1 MQRWGRACRGPL
13 VTATYQVR
21 ASYCWPVGW
30 PVATQLGSSHS
41 SDLNQLSALCTA
53 VHVAVY
59 SKQSRVTSTYSYTA
73 ITANSV
79 TVNCTADTSTTQTH
93 SLTLEQQLEMAI
105 MDSSSTS
112 TSTMPSTSHAAD
124 NKLLSAVKAEMAVFE
139 VNGKRGRCLEAVYN
153 YLLTVPP
160 TSVEAE

>member
-1 MQRWGRACRGPL
+1 MPWFTSDHYIPGPYCS
-13 VTATYQVR
+13 AP
-21 ASYCWPVGW
+21 YCWTVGW

-105 MDSSSTS
+105 TDSSSTS

-124 NKLLSAVKAEMAVFE
+124 KARSASTDV
-139 VNGKRGRCLEAVYN
+139 GG
-153 YLLTVPP
+153 TV
-160 TSVEAE
+160 SK